1 MFRAMPNNKKNS
13 KARMRSI
20 EETNARLAEE
30 FAQQNTQGQDLP
42 PKEGESKALDESM
55 RASSVTADKSEEIA
69 PDISAFGSDQ
79 RPLRE
84 TPGSLLPNDSE
95 ETDQS
100 AKDFF
105 AKITRD
111 SNKRNQNP
119 PLLLDDLR
127 ELGMYGKLSEDQ
139 RHITMPF
146 EDVHRLVTTMRM
158 TEVILNER
166 IQNKRKAKLEF
177 LTSHLNTTDCNDMP
191 ALLAE
196 LERTKAAL
204 KQKYSFQQVG
214 MFGDE
219 PVIDLEGIIHFE
231 TLLLA
236 RAIDWLATLSIDPD
250 SEARRGTLSVFSEL
264 KAAYSTQSSLYEL
277 YFHQY
282 DDKKVLENR
291 VRGAMSDVGERLKK
305 VAAAPSSSATA
316 KRHNIDVELQCVSS
330 LVEEMLTIAKQS
342 YSASLTASHM
352 DHLAFELNVTIVQLR
367 RRIDE
372 LQKEVRSWVLR
383 SSQDSTAA
391 MRARIGFSMR
401 RTSF

>member
-1 MFRAMPNNKKNS
+1 MPNNKKIAKKHVPS
-13 KARMRSI
+13 V
-20 EETNARLAEE
+20 EETNAMLVQE
-30 FAQQNTQGQDLP
+30 FAQRDSKVEESP

-55 RASSVTADKSEEIA
+55 QSSSVSADKAEEIA
-69 PDISAFGSDQ
+69 PDVSAFGSDQ

-84 TPGSLLPNDSE
+84 TPGSLLPRDSH
-95 ETDQS
+95 ETDQN
-100 AKDFF
+100 AKNFLT
-105 AKITRD
+105 KMTRD
-111 SNKRNQNP
+111 SDKRKENP
-119 PLLLDDLR
+119 PLLLNDLR
-127 ELGMYGKLSEDQ
+127 ELGMYGELSEDQ

-177 LTSHLNTTDCNDMP
+177 LMSQLDASECNNMP

-250 SEARRGTLSVFSEL
+250 SEVRRGTLSVFSEL
-264 KAAYSTQSSLYEL
+264 KAAYSTQSSLHEL

-282 DDKKVLENR
+282 DDKKVLEDR
-291 VRGAMSDVGERLKK
+291 VRGAMLDVGERLKR
-305 VAAAPSSSATA
+305 VAVAPAPSATA
-316 KRHNIDVELQCVSS
+316 KRLNIDVELQSVSS
-330 LVEEMLTIAKQS
+330 LVGEMLTIAKQS
-342 YSASLTASHM
+342 YS
-352 DHLAFELNVTIVQLR
+352 R
-367 RRIDE
+367 RPTWGTWR
-372 LQKEVRSWVLR
+372 LS
-383 SSQDSTAA
+383 
-391 MRARIGFSMR
+391 
-401 RTSF
+401 